1 MNNLD
6 YKSKALYALKKY
18 YGYDSFRAGQLN
30 IILNILNKR
39 DVFCIMSTGAGKSI
53 CYQVPA
59 LIFDGITI
67 VISPLISLMKDQ
79 VDALKENGVSAESIN
94 SSMDSNKIKEIIKNA
109 QDNKYKL
116 LYIAPERLESRKFI
130 NNIKELNISQVAVDE
145 AHCISQWGHDFRTSY
160 KSISSFINI
169 LKNRPV
175 VSAFT
180 ATATEA
186 VKEDSINLLKLNKP
200 YIYAG
205 SIKRDNL
212 IINVYKEEDKLDK
225 IKEIIQNHKDESGI
239 IYCLSRREAEE
250 LYKALNMYNYYDITL
265 YHGGLKEQEKEKA
278 QEDFLFERDYI
289 MVATNAFGMGIDK
302 SNVRFIIH
310 STIPKNLES
319 YYQEIGRGGRDG
331 ENCDCYLFYNREDI
345 SRVEFI
351 VNKSSN
357 LNRRQIELNK
367 LQSIIDFCEQGG
379 CYQEFLLKYFNKN
392 STLMYCGK
400 CSNCLKDGNL
410 KDYTREAQIILST
423 VYRTREYYG
432 ISVIADIVRGI
443 NGPKIAQNNLSKV
456 TTYGL
461 MKDYSA
467 KFVKNLIKE
476 LLNQNLV
483 SLKEGTYSMLKLN
496 SNSMKV
502 LTENKHAILK
512 IEEEEK
518 PINKELFEA
527 LKKWRRK
534 KALEENIKPYII
546 FSDST
551 LIELSNKR
559 PKNLEELL
567 EVRGI
572 GEKKINKY
580 GEEILRNLKLKM

>member
-1 MNNLD
+1 MN
-6 YKSKALYALKKY
+6 YKSKAFYALKKY

-53 CYQVPA
+53 CYQIPA

-79 VDALKENGVSAESIN
+79 VDALKENGISAESIN
-94 SSMDSNKIKEIIKNA
+94 SSMDSKKIKEIIKNS

-116 LYIAPERLESRKFI
+116 LYIAPERLESREFI
-130 NNIKELNISQVAVDE
+130 NNIKELNVSQVAVDE

-186 VKEDSINLLKLNKP
+186 VKADSVTLLNLNNP
-200 YIYAG
+200 YIYTG
-205 SIKRDNL
+205 NINRENL
-212 IINVYKEEDKLDK
+212 IINVFKEEDKLEK

-250 LYKALNMYNYYDITL
+250 LYRALNMYHNYDIAL
-265 YHGGLKEQEKEKA
+265 YHGGLKDEQKEKA
-278 QEDFLFERDYI
+278 QENFLFEKDYI
-289 MVATNAFGMGIDK
+289 MIATNAFGMGIDK

-310 STIPKNLES
+310 STIPKNIES

-331 ENCDCYLFYNREDI
+331 ENCDCYLFYNRDDI

-357 LNRRQIELNK
+357 LSRRQIELTK
-367 LQSIIDFCEQGG
+367 LQSIIDLCEQGG

-392 STLMYCGK
+392 STLTYCGK

-461 MKDYSA
+461 MKDYTS
-467 KFVKNLIKE
+467 KFVKNFINQLLIKKI
-476 LLNQNLV
+476 V

-502 LTENKHAILK
+502 LTENKQVILK
-512 IEEEEK
+512 LEEEEK
-518 PINKELFEA
+518 PINKELFET

-551 LIELSNKR
+551 LIEISNKR

-580 GEEILRNLKLKM
+580 GEEILNNLKLKT